1 MLSRRQMLGGL
12 LATGLTGCASDPG
25 SVFNLFSST
34 FTSKSRSADDYP
46 LSSEQIRAIP
56 YATLGVRVG
65 SLPRAVVVLAT
76 VEGQRLQW
84 VSADRS
90 SFYTEGG
97 RLVRSHGLERD
108 LSATR
113 WLAPAGDPLAGFAR
127 GGELPPPG
135 IYREIDLRHADEA
148 TVAVKSR
155 FVAKGEETLLI
166 LGKQRL
172 TRRIDEV
179 AVMPSW
185 RWETRN
191 SFWVDPQ
198 DGRVWRSVQRFCPE
212 MPPIEM
218 VLLKPPVLA

>member
-1 MLSRRQMLGGL
+1 MLSRRQVLGGF
-12 LATGLTGCASDPG
+12 LATGLTGCAADPG
-25 SVFNLFSST
+25 SVFSLFSTT
-34 FTSKSRSADDYP
+34 FTSKSRSAQDYP
-46 LSSEQIRAIP
+46 LSAEQIRSMP
-56 YATLGVRVG
+56 YATLGVRIG
-65 SLPRAVVVLAT
+65 ALPRAVVVLAT
-76 VEGQRLQW
+76 IQGRQLQW
-84 VSADRS
+84 VSADQA

-108 LSATR
+108 LGATR
-113 WLAPAGDPLAGFAR
+113 WLAPGGDPLGALVR
-127 GGELPPPG
+127 GGELPPPA

-155 FVAKGEETLLI
+155 FEAKGEETLVI
-166 LGKQRL
+166 LGQERL

-179 AVMPSW
+179 AAMPSW

-218 VLLKPPVLA
+218 VLLKPPAQA